1 MFFLYSLQGLTP
13 LPIELPPSYLGLLNS
28 AHLRF
33 AIQLYKLEFV
43 GKNRQ
48 GTNYDRQVVEHGDC
62 VAYSVA
68 GATVHAPGF
77 ASRCARLL
85 PASLRYAETGRRDRP
100 RFQAR
105 AAVSVIPDSLITG
118 VSLHSPTL

>member
-1 MFFLYSLQGLTP
+1 MNNRPCRAFTIYNLQSVELGGLSP
-13 LPIELPPSYLGLLNS
+13 ADMRVYP
-28 AHLRF
+28 
-33 AIQLYKLEFV
+33 
-43 GKNRQ
+43 
-48 GTNYDRQVVEHGDC
+48 
-62 VAYSVA
+62 
-68 GATVHAPGF
+68 TVHAPVF

-105 AAVSVIPDSLITG
+105 AAVSVIPASLITG